1 MATLLPVGTR
11 VAAVRGSEV
20 RLMFFEKCP
29 PPEEQ
34 PWSKIPGFNRFSGLS
49 DELSFYRTAQLHG
62 HDGEPLVMDFFTKPP
77 NDWANEANSELREA
91 GYTLSIR
98 PGSGTCWIRQ
108 PITHEE
114 ALAMAEAV
122 ELSLD
127 DIMAQ
132 AQAES

>member
-1 MATLLPVGTR
+1 
-11 VAAVRGSEV
+11 
-20 RLMFFEKCP
+20 MFFEKCP

-34 PWSKIPGFNRFSGLS
+34 PWSKIPGFDRFSGLP
-49 DELSFYRTAQLHG
+49 DELSFYRIAQLHD

-77 NDWANEANSELREA
+77 NDWANEASSELREA
-91 GYTLSIR
+91 GYVLLVR

-108 PITHEE
+108 SITHEE

-132 AQAES
+132 AQSES